1 MSKICT
7 ACKVEKQF
15 EEYGKDK
22 KGKFGLNQKC
32 KLCCRDRSKKTNRSQ
47 ESIEKIKKYKAGWQR
62 NKRVLL
68 NARLRVRYSENIEK
82 SRDEARKRA
91 VKCRKSNKYKE
102 AKNEYDR
109 LYRKRFPERSRARD
123 KIKHAVCSGKL
134 TRSTKCELCKND
146 GPTHGHHQDYSKPL
160 DVIWLC
166 PTCHISGH
174 RNHEDRAER
183 LSEKTLS
190 RDAKV

>member
-32 KLCCRDRSKKTNRSQ
+32 KLCCRERYKKTNRSK
-47 ESIEKIKKYKAGWQR
+47 ESIEKIEKYKAAWQR
-62 NKRVLL
+62 SKRVVL
-68 NARLRVRYSENIEK
+68 NARLRIRYSENIEK

-91 VKCRKSNKYKE
+91 VKCRKSDKYKE
-102 AKNEYDR
+102 EKNEYDR
-109 LYRKRFPERSRARD
+109 LYRKKFPEKSRARD
-123 KIKHAVCSGKL
+123 KIKHAVYSGKL
-134 TRSTKCELCKND
+134 IRSTKCELCKND

-160 DVIWLC
+160 EVIWLC

-174 RNHEDRAER
+174 RNHEDHAER

-190 RDAKV
+190 GDAKV